1 MKLPRDVSGGQLG
14 RALGKLGYALSR
26 QKGSH
31 LRYTSQLGGTHHIT
45 IPDHRPVKTGTLHG
59 ILKDVAAHHR
69 LTVEELLR
77 QLDL

>member
-1 MKLPRDVSGGQLG
+1 MRLPRDVSGGQLG
-14 RALGKLGYALSR
+14 RALGKLGYVLAR

-31 LRYTSQLGGTHHIT
+31 MSYTTERGGIHHVT

-59 ILKDVAAHHR
+59 ILKDVAAHHG
-69 LTVEELLR
+69 LSAEEVLR